1 MAFPAIAYT
10 SSSAAV
16 SDFLNKASANGLNTS
31 ASVDAYALIFA
42 TLANLFENIP
52 ASVSL
57 SRSALVE
64 AAGDVPANV
73 SFVELSNETEAAY
86 AINLV
91 APLPSEYGLVKVIA
105 LGSND
110 DDDVTMVIADLLDAP
125 GADTLATF
133 ASDGVSLCIV
143 GTPAGWLYLGDNAV
157 TFSSPE

>member
-10 SSSAAV
+10 SSSAAI
-16 SDFLNKASANGLNTS
+16 SDFLNKAKENGLNTS
-31 ASVDAYALIFA
+31 SSVDAYALIFA
-42 TLANLFENIP
+42 TLANLFENVP
-52 ASVSL
+52 ATTSL

-86 AINLV
+86 AIDLV

-110 DDDVTMVIADLLDAP
+110 DDEVTMSIADLLDAP
-125 GADTLATF
+125 NGDTVATF
-133 ASDGVSLCIV
+133 GGEGVSLCIV

-157 TFSSPE
+157 TFSNND